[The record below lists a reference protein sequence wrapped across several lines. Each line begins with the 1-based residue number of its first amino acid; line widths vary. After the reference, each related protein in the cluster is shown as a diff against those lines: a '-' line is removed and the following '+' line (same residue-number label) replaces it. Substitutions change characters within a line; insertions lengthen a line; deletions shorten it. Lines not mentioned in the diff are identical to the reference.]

1 MNIIIVWNK
10 VNIFKVIFKETWT
23 GVNFTTEAI
32 REERHMMSKI

>member
-10 VNIFKVIFKETWT
+10 VNIFEETWT